1 MTNVIR
7 GAGIPVVARCPVR
20 LLRVGARSCSWI
32 ALPIVALIPGR
43 AGDCRLPRASAS
55 HANVIARASASV
67 VARRSVSLRGVRAL
81 TRSWVTRSSQ
91 MALVLRLANHPEALV
106 HLAGIR
112 TAIVVDRVSIV
123 AFFAPTNAES
133 DCMAGIGVPA
143 DGAQVG
149 PVEVGGLI
157 PQHLLLPRS
166 RRTYAGCCPRQLA
179 RALDADR
186 KRTILGPSQKLR
198 VRYFDGSDSR
208 LAVTGVGQ
216 RNARD
221 FNVVEFE
228 NHLSDLFLPARTPEP
243 PEPQEQ
249 KRAQDDAVSAV
260 RRLAVGV
267 AAVTVERIAV
277 VTFFAGLYDTIAAN
291 MALARRRALPACRIA
306 CSLCQ
311 AVRVG
316 HRRGDWSEYH
326 RP

>member
-1 MTNVIR
+1 M
-7 GAGIPVVARCPVR
+7 
-20 LLRVGARSCSWI
+20 
-32 ALPIVALIPGR
+32 PIVALIPGR

-67 VARRSVSLRGVRAL
+67 VARRSVSFRGVRAL
-81 TRSWVTRSSQ
+81 ACSWVTRSSQ

-166 RRTYAGCCPRQLA
+166 RRTCADCRPRQLA
-179 RALDADR
+179 RALDAHR

-221 FNVVEFE
+221 FNVVDCVPSAARACVYFGVDA
-228 NHLSDLFLPARTPEP
+228 SACFSASFLGSVSRPRSYMLRAFGFSPAWRC
-243 PEPQEQ
+243 
-249 KRAQDDAVSAV
+249 K
-260 RRLAVGV
+260 
-267 AAVTVERIAV
+267 
-277 VTFFAGLYDTIAAN
+277 
-291 MALARRRALPACRIA
+291 LPSSR
-306 CSLCQ
+306 
-311 AVRVG
+311 
-316 HRRGDWSEYH
+316 
-326 RP
+326 

>member
-1 MTNVIR
+1 
-7 GAGIPVVARCPVR
+7 
-20 LLRVGARSCSWI
+20 
-32 ALPIVALIPGR
+32 
-43 AGDCRLPRASAS
+43 
-55 HANVIARASASV
+55 
-67 VARRSVSLRGVRAL
+67 
-81 TRSWVTRSSQ
+81 
-91 MALVLRLANHPEALV
+91 MALVLRLANHPETLIN
-106 HLAGIR
+106 LAGIR
-112 TAIVVDRVSIV
+112 AAIVVDCVSIV

-149 PVEVGGLI
+149 PVEIDGIV
-157 PQHLLLPRS
+157 PHHLLLPRS
-166 RRTYAGCCPRQLA
+166 RRTRADRRPRQLA
-179 RALDADR
+179 RALDTDR

-228 NHLSDLFLPARTPEP
+228 NHLSDLFLPARTSEP

-267 AAVTVERIAV
+267 TAVTVERIAV

-291 MALARRRALPACRIA
+291 MTLARRRALPACRIA

-316 HRRGDWSEYH
+316 AAKDGVATYAGSA
-326 RP
+326 